1 MLKNIVEPDRPQM
14 TIWHMRTACWVT
26 KAKDTRSEYV
36 VLTAFLPQQWL
47 RERALVL
54 RYTYIAYLVLKNS

>member
-1 MLKNIVEPDRPQM
+1 M